1 MHFCTTCCVFGW
13 TEHSSKSRISA
24 ITTLLVA
31 NTLIPYNTPSNV
43 LHMNAQSPPLPL
55 DSAAH
60 TVAAT
65 AEAGRVGPMGTA
77 AIAAPLA
84 PPTLASGLVAETAH
98 AGRVSPMGTAAFAAP
113 LTSPMALSDTMAA
126 AAHTETAPAKGHGS
140 TVPTI
145 DWAADAASPNYPT
158 LRDMAAV
165 TRDAGDR
172 PQGDGKI
179 LLSRRTKSTERG

>member
-1 MHFCTTCCVFGW
+1 M
-13 TEHSSKSRISA
+13 S
-24 ITTLLVA
+24 
-31 NTLIPYNTPSNV
+31 
-43 LHMNAQSPPLPL
+43 
-55 DSAAH
+55 
-60 TVAAT
+60 
-65 AEAGRVGPMGTA
+65 TA

-98 AGRVSPMGTAAFAAP
+98 AGRVSPMGTATFAAP

-172 PQGDGKI
+172 PQGDGKV
-179 LLSRRTKSTERG
+179 LLNRKTKNPKGVEAER